1 MSLRGRREG
10 GAVPELGG
18 RVGRVLTR
26 GPGWLGRLGPG
37 WCFLWPVDHCFLF
50 PTSQAL
56 WWPCMARVA
65 GSFHFWLTG
74 GGTEAA
80 LALGSC
86 DKKKVG
92 ENEGASFLN

>member
-1 MSLRGRREG
+1 MGLAGWGGWVQG
-10 GAVPELGG
+10 GASSGQLI
-18 RVGRVLTR
+18 TAS
-26 GPGWLGRLGPG
+26 
-37 WCFLWPVDHCFLF
+37 CF